1 MYYNK
6 IYLSHASAQ
15 VSLEIVTVGNWHYG
29 NAATH
34 RCAES
39 NRRSGVH
46 QAYTW
51 LRASVADLRP
61 IKLCNLRC
69 TEEEDKNDRRLHS
82 DHCTDTALR

>member
-46 QAYTW
+46 QAYT
-51 LRASVADLRP
+51 
-61 IKLCNLRC
+61 
-69 TEEEDKNDRRLHS
+69 
-82 DHCTDTALR
+82 